1 MAYPTASRKTCAMAL
16 SNDSVNMPSS
26 SFADGIEFEE
36 TFPESAETVTPE
48 PMPAPVRAAAPA
60 PARVQSP
67 APPRLTVVRN
77 EPDAEP
83 IGSVFQDQLDR
94 RLREAEALVKQT
106 IASVRLEEEKR
117 IAEWVRTRRDEE
129 ERRLGKWADERRA
142 SVERS
147 IDQRSTTADNV
158 VQRIEEMLFDWQ
170 QRFEERLDQRRM
182 DDERLAERQRLSDEE
197 RLHAWRSELESAL
210 TQRVART
217 DRAAK
222 PVRDLDRNPVRDAIA
237 TAASVRDIGRILR
250 DVLAEMAHTAA
261 FALSL
266 HHGGRNEVAYRYRV
280 ATDDEVGTL
289 LRRDALDD
297 GPESAAAHMDG
308 WVRAHRPV
316 RAGARNATV
325 HTAQLA
331 MRVNE
336 STVGVITLQSEGE
349 PIADSV
355 LRRMAELAVMAA
367 PRLIELRD
375 TGAFRGA

>member
-1 MAYPTASRKTCAMAL
+1 
-16 SNDSVNMPSS
+16 
-26 SFADGIEFEE
+26 
-36 TFPESAETVTPE
+36 
-48 PMPAPVRAAAPA
+48 MPAPLRAAAPT

-67 APPRLTVVRN
+67 APPRLTVVRS
-77 EPDAEP
+77 ESDAELTE
-83 IGSVFQDQLDR
+83 SVFQDQLDR

-106 IASVRLEEEKR
+106 IESVRLEEEKR

-129 ERRLGKWADERRA
+129 ERRLGKWSDERRA

-147 IDQRSTTADNV
+147 MDQRSTTADNV

-170 QRFEERLDQRRM
+170 QRFEERLDQRRT

-197 RLHAWRSELESAL
+197 RLRAWRGELESAL
-210 TQRVART
+210 TQRFART
-217 DRAAK
+217 ERAAK
-222 PVRDLDRNPVRDAIA
+222 PSRDLDRNPIGDAIA

-266 HHGGRNEVAYRYRV
+266 HHGGRDEVAYRYRV

-297 GPESAAAHMDG
+297 GPQSASAHMDG
-308 WVRAHRPV
+308 WVRAHRAV
-316 RAGARNATV
+316 RADARNATV

-336 STVGVITLQSEGE
+336 STVGIITIQSEGE
-349 PIADSV
+349 PIADNV
-355 LRRMAELAVMAA
+355 LRRVAELAVMAA